1 MTTALPRLN
10 SSVTSALWRYHT
22 DSQALSGLVPT
33 KSGLLFAGD
42 AHGNLLVLDATNG
55 SLLKRIDA
63 GGALNNGLISYAV
76 EGAQYVAA
84 AVGGATENPSTV
96 AGPYG
101 WLSTACMAA
110 TSRPW
115 SR

>member
-1 MTTALPRLN
+1 
-10 SSVTSALWRYHT
+10 
-22 DSQALSGLVPT
+22 VPT

-76 EGAQYVAA
+76 EGAQSPLQWRTRTPVT
-84 AVGGATENPSTV
+84 GA
-96 AGPYG
+96 
-101 WLSTACMAA
+101 LSIPHLVRIEFYDINNNQPAFTG
-110 TSRPW
+110 
-115 SR
+115 